1 MDRTLLFIYLLER
14 RKKNPLNLGN
24 KKGNYQKKNKK
35 KKENYQNA
43 RMKDD
48 GPLFS
53 RRAS

>member
-24 KKGNYQKKNKK
+24 KK
-35 KKENYQNA
+35 ENYQNA

-48 GPLFS
+48 GPLFT